1 MSFISTIK
9 EKLFFFKYELVK
21 PGSRRCFEQ
30 MQKDQYLPLEQI
42 EELNWKRTQ
51 ALLQYAFDHVPYYRR
66 RYTEAGCS
74 PQDIKTPED
83 FAKLPVLTRQNLM
96 ENFDSL
102 LSDEFSIKDVILS
115 TTGGSSGTPA
125 KVYHPKKEIRAANG
139 WRMLGWWNISPAA
152 DCADVYR
159 DIRTSIKAR
168 IMHFLQWFPTK
179 QILLDATS
187 FTEKDM
193 HDFLNDFA
201 HVRPEVL
208 HGYVGAMDILAEYVL
223 KNGIQLPPPKVI
235 WVTSAPITPVQQKK
249 IETAFN
255 APVYDQYGCCEIYWL
270 AAECPARNGLHMFYD
285 TRRFEFLDDNNLP
298 VPNGEYG
305 NIAITDL
312 KNYAFPLI
320 RYLNG
325 DRSRRLNSRCTCG
338 CNLPLMDKVKGRVS
352 ETFTLPSK
360 TRLNGEFLTTLFDNT
375 PEAVRQFQVHQLAD
389 ASIVIR
395 VIPNNTYP
403 NLDQTLEHVRSNL
416 EKAIHGEVAVT
427 LERVTEI
434 PLQKG
439 KMKFVISDYKINTS
453 EL

>member
-1 MSFISTIK
+1 MSFFSEFK
-9 EKLFFFKYELVK
+9 EKLFFLRYELVK
-21 PGSRRCFEQ
+21 PGSRRYFEQ
-30 MQKDQYLPLEQI
+30 LQKEQFLPPDEI
-42 EELNWKRTQ
+42 EALNWSRTQ
-51 ALLQYAFDHVPYYRR
+51 ALLQYAFNHVPYYRR
-66 RYTEAGCS
+66 RFTEASCV
-74 PQDIKTPED
+74 PQDIKTQED
-83 FAKLPVLTRQNLM
+83 FSRLPVLTRKDLM
-96 ENFDSL
+96 DNFDEL
-102 LSDEFSIKDVILS
+102 LSDEVSLNDVKLS

-152 DCADVYR
+152 DCASVYR
-159 DIRTSIKAR
+159 DIRNSLTAR

-179 QILLDATS
+179 QLLLDATS

-193 HDFLNDFA
+193 RHFLDDFIRV
-201 HVRPEVL
+201 HPEVL
-208 HGYVGAMDILAEYVL
+208 HGYVGAMDNLAEYVL
-223 KNGIQLPPPKVI
+223 DHDIQLPPPKVI

-249 IETAFN
+249 IENAFH

-285 TRRFEFLDDNNLP
+285 TRRLEFLDDNNCP
-298 VPNGEYG
+298 VPNGTYG

-312 KNYAFPLI
+312 QNYAFPLI

-325 DRSRRLNSRCTCG
+325 DRGRRLDKHCTCG

-375 PEAVRQFQVHQLAD
+375 PEAVKQFQVHQLAD

-395 VIPNNTYP
+395 VIPNDAYP
-403 NLDQTLEHVRSNL
+403 NLHETLENVRSAL
-416 EKAIHGEVAVT
+416 WKAVHEEVAVK
-427 LERVTEI
+427 LELVTEI
-434 PLQKG
+434 PLRKG
-439 KMKFVISDYKINTS
+439 KMKFVTSDYKA
-453 EL
+453 

>member
-1 MSFISTIK
+1 MSFFSKFK
-9 EKLFFFKYELVK
+9 ENLFFLRYELVK
-21 PGSRRCFEQ
+21 PGSRRYFEQ
-30 MQKDQYLPLEQI
+30 LQKEQFLPPDEI
-42 EELNWKRTQ
+42 EALNWSRTQ

-66 RYTEAGCS
+66 RFTEASCT
-74 PQDIKTPED
+74 PQDIKTQED
-83 FAKLPVLTRQNLM
+83 FSRLPVLTRKDLM
-96 ENFDSL
+96 DNFDEL
-102 LSDEFSIKDVILS
+102 LSDEVSLKDVRLS

-152 DCADVYR
+152 DCASVYR
-159 DIRTSIKAR
+159 DIRNSLTAR

-193 HDFLNDFA
+193 RHFLDDFTR
-201 HVRPEVL
+201 VRPEVL
-208 HGYVGAMDILAEYVL
+208 HGYVGAMDNLAEYVL
-223 KNGIQLPPPKVI
+223 DHDIQLPPPKVI

-249 IETAFN
+249 IENAFH

-285 TRRFEFLDDNNLP
+285 TRRIEFLGDNNIP
-298 VPNGEYG
+298 VPNGTYG

-312 KNYAFPLI
+312 QNYAFPLI

-325 DRSRRLNSRCTCG
+325 DRGRRLDKRCTCG

-360 TRLNGEFLTTLFDNT
+360 TRLNGEFLTTLFDST
-375 PEAVRQFQVHQLAD
+375 PEAVKQFQVHQFAD

-395 VIPNNTYP
+395 VIPNDAYP
-403 NLDQTLEHVRSNL
+403 NLHETLEHVRSAL
-416 EKAIHGEVAVT
+416 EEAVHGEVAVT

-439 KMKFVISDYKINTS
+439 KMKFVTSDYKA
-453 EL
+453 

>member
-1 MSFISTIK
+1 MSFFSEFK
-9 EKLFFFKYELVK
+9 EKLFFLRYELVK
-21 PGSRRCFEQ
+21 PGSRRYFEQ
-30 MQKDQYLPLEQI
+30 LQKEQFLPPDEI
-42 EELNWKRTQ
+42 EALNWSRTQ
-51 ALLQYAFDHVPYYRR
+51 ALLQYAFNHVPYYRR
-66 RYTEAGCS
+66 RFTEASCV
-74 PQDIKTPED
+74 PQDIKTQED
-83 FAKLPVLTRQNLM
+83 FSRLPVLTRKDLM
-96 ENFDSL
+96 DNFDEL
-102 LSDEFSIKDVILS
+102 LSDEVSLNDVKLS

-152 DCADVYR
+152 DCASVYR
-159 DIRTSIKAR
+159 DICNSLTAR

-179 QILLDATS
+179 QLLLDATS

-193 HDFLNDFA
+193 RHFLDDFIRV
-201 HVRPEVL
+201 HPEVL
-208 HGYVGAMDILAEYVL
+208 HGYVGAMDNLAEYVL
-223 KNGIQLPPPKVI
+223 DHDIQLPPPKVI

-249 IETAFN
+249 IENAFH

-285 TRRFEFLDDNNLP
+285 TKRLEFLDDNNCP
-298 VPNGEYG
+298 VPNGTYG

-312 KNYAFPLI
+312 QNYAFPLI

-325 DRSRRLNSRCTCG
+325 DRGRRLDKHCTCG

-375 PEAVRQFQVHQLAD
+375 PEAVKQFQVHQLAD

-395 VIPNNTYP
+395 VIPNDAYP
-403 NLDQTLEHVRSNL
+403 NLHETLENVRSAL
-416 EKAIHGEVAVT
+416 WKAVHEEVAVK
-427 LERVTEI
+427 LELVTEI
-434 PLQKG
+434 PLRKG
-439 KMKFVISDYKINTS
+439 KMKFVISDYKA
-453 EL
+453 

>member
-1 MSFISTIK
+1 MSFFSEFK
-9 EKLFFFKYELVK
+9 EKLFFLRYELVK
-21 PGSRRCFEQ
+21 PGSRRYFEQ
-30 MQKDQYLPLEQI
+30 LQKEQFLPPDEI
-42 EELNWKRTQ
+42 EALNWSRTQ
-51 ALLQYAFDHVPYYRR
+51 ALLQYAFNHVPYYRR
-66 RYTEAGCS
+66 RFTEASCV
-74 PQDIKTPED
+74 PQDIKTQED
-83 FAKLPVLTRQNLM
+83 FSRLPVLTRKDLM
-96 ENFDSL
+96 DNFDEL
-102 LSDEFSIKDVILS
+102 LSDEVSLNDVKLS

-152 DCADVYR
+152 DCASVYR
-159 DIRTSIKAR
+159 DIRNSLTAR

-179 QILLDATS
+179 QLLLDATS

-193 HDFLNDFA
+193 RHFLDDFIRV
-201 HVRPEVL
+201 HPEVL
-208 HGYVGAMDILAEYVL
+208 HGYVGAMDNLAEYVL
-223 KNGIQLPPPKVI
+223 DHDIQLPPPKVI

-249 IETAFN
+249 IENAFH

-285 TRRFEFLDDNNLP
+285 TKRLEFLDDNNCP
-298 VPNGEYG
+298 VPNGTYG

-312 KNYAFPLI
+312 QNYAFPLI

-325 DRSRRLNSRCTCG
+325 DRGRRLDKHCTCG

-375 PEAVRQFQVHQLAD
+375 PEAVKQFQVHQLAD

-395 VIPNNTYP
+395 VIPNDAYP
-403 NLDQTLEHVRSNL
+403 NLHETLENVRSAL
-416 EKAIHGEVAVT
+416 WKAVHEEVAVK
-427 LERVTEI
+427 LELVTEI
-434 PLQKG
+434 PLRKG
-439 KMKFVISDYKINTS
+439 KMKFVISDYKA
-453 EL
+453 

>member
-1 MSFISTIK
+1 MSFISNFK

-21 PGSRRCFEQ
+21 PGSRRYFDQ
-30 MQKDQYLPLEQI
+30 LKKDQFLSPDEI
-42 EELNWKRTQ
+42 EALNWKRTQ
-51 ALLQYAFDHVPYYRR
+51 AILKHAFEHVPYYRR
-66 RYTEAGCS
+66 RFAEIGCT
-74 PQDIKTPED
+74 PQDIRTPDD
-83 FAKLPVLTRQNLM
+83 FIKFPVLTRQNLM
-96 ENFDSL
+96 ENFDDLLADNVSL
-102 LSDEFSIKDVILS
+102 KDVKLS

-159 DIRTSIKAR
+159 DVRTSMKAR

-193 HDFLNDFA
+193 RIFLDEFIR
-201 HVRPEVL
+201 VRPEVL
-208 HGYVGAMDILAEYVL
+208 HGYVGAMDNLAEYVL
-223 KNGIQLPPPKVI
+223 KHGIQLPPPKVI

-249 IETAFN
+249 IETAFH

-285 TRRFEFLDDNNLP
+285 TRRFEFLDDDNRP

-312 KNYAFPLI
+312 QNFAFPLI

-325 DRSRRLNSRCTCG
+325 DRGRRLNKRCTCG

-389 ASIVIR
+389 ASIVVR
-395 VIPNNTYP
+395 VIPNDAYP
-403 NLDQTLEHVRSNL
+403 NLDETLEHVRSAL
-416 EKAIHGEVAVT
+416 ENAVHHEVAVK
-427 LERVTEI
+427 LERITQI
-434 PLQKG
+434 PLQRG
-439 KMKFVISDYKINTS
+439 KMKFVISDYKI
-453 EL
+453 